1 MDNPLLII
9 VVAFIILIT
18 FLQYFED
25 RFCLACLTYGQK
37 VISIIIGAT
46 IIALFTEILD
56 GAYVKIHSVND
67 LFVLII
73 PLSFMAFFLMYRHVF
88 KHDGGKT
95 RTKELNGLVKF
106 LASFSDVLIGIL
118 VVSQIKTDIFAEV
131 IFLVILLSYELIE
144 QLSFHLIHEEKVLV
158 KPRGVLKKVIFS
170 SWALLGFLYAY
181 FIGVSQTVSVVLFA
195 IYAGAVF
202 SLVVREIFSQERKIV
217 LSYFF
222 AGMAIFTILFFVDKV
237 ILL

>member
-1 MDNPLLII
+1 MDNLLLIVI
-9 VVAFIILIT
+9 VAFVILIT
-18 FLQYFED
+18 VLQYFED
-25 RFCLACLTYGQK
+25 RFCLVCLTYGQK
-37 VISIIIGAT
+37 IISVIIGAT
-46 IIALFTEILD
+46 IVALFTEILD

-73 PLSFMAFFLMYRHVF
+73 PVSFMSFFLMYRHVF
-88 KHDGGKT
+88 KHDGGET

-118 VVSQIKTDIFAEV
+118 VVSQVKTDIFSEV

-144 QLSFHLIHEEKVLV
+144 QLSFHLIHEEKTSI
-158 KPRGVLKKVIFS
+158 KPHSALKKAVFS

-181 FIGVSQTVSVVLFA
+181 FIGISEMVSVILFA

-202 SLVVREIFSQERKIV
+202 SLAVREIFSQERKII

-222 AGMAIFTILFFVDKV
+222 GGMVTFTALFLIDKV

>member
-1 MDNPLLII
+1 MDNLLLII
-9 VVAFIILIT
+9 AFAFVILIT
-18 FLQYFED
+18 VLQYFED

-67 LFVLII
+67 LFVLIM
-73 PLSFMAFFLMYRHVF
+73 PLAFVAFFLVYRHIF
-88 KHDGGKT
+88 KHGGGEI

-118 VVSQIKTDIFAEV
+118 VVSQIKTDIFPEV
-131 IFLVILLSYELIE
+131 IFLAILLSYELIE
-144 QLSFHLIHEEKVLV
+144 QLSFHLIHEGKAGAVSHS
-158 KPRGVLKKVIFS
+158 GLKKILFS

-181 FIGVSQTVSVVLFA
+181 FIGISETASVILFA
-195 IYAGAVF
+195 IYAGAIF
-202 SLVVREIFSQERKIV
+202 SLVVREIFSQERKIS
-217 LSYFF
+217 LPYFF
-222 AGMAIFTILFFVDKV
+222 MGMVIFTALFLIDKV